1 MTVSEWTLSWTS
13 NLQAT
18 LHPDSCPSTI
28 VAPSSRVSFK
38 FIQPTSSS
46 WFSRCPPLRHSASV
60 PKVPLCRGLRCM
72 LIVSSHFLSSSVAG
86 LSMIE
91 LALNNVFF
99 LAWLAWLA
107 WLRGNVTSLS
117 PLSRREEGCNSR
129 RNRSSPSQVRGCLQI
144 LAASV
149 LTEACEPGNALSLFF
164 SRGTSSS
171 QGRRDSSGADEAD
184 ACPRGSPWSTCSHWV
199 GRCCW

>member
-1 MTVSEWTLSWTS
+1 MSWTS

-18 LHPDSCPSTI
+18 FQLDSCPSTI
-28 VAPSSRVSFK
+28 VAPSSRVFFK
-38 FIQPTSSS
+38 FLQPTSSS

-72 LIVSSHFLSSSVAG
+72 LIVFSHFLSSSVAG

-91 LALNNVFF
+91 LALNNVFS

-107 WLRGNVTSLS
+107 WLRGNVPSRS
-117 PLSRREEGCNSR
+117 PLSRRAKACNSR

-149 LTEACEPGNALSLFF
+149 FTEACESGNALSLFF
-164 SRGTSSS
+164 SRWTL
-171 QGRRDSSGADEAD
+171 RRWVAESSSGADEAD
-184 ACPRGSPWSTCSHWV
+184 ACPRGSPWSTCSHRV